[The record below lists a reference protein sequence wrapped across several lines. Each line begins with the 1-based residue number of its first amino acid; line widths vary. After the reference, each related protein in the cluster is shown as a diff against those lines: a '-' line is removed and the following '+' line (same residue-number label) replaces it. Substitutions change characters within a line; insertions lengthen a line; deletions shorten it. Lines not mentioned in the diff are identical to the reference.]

1 MNYHRITDYTDAYS
15 NGLHIVGSDRWPGA
29 WSQPAADYRASMLAQ
44 GCARLGVS
52 YGTGDRNVLDLFSP
66 AVTPRGLV
74 VFIHGGYWKSLD
86 RSYWSHFA
94 QGCVARGFA
103 VAIPS
108 YDLCPTV
115 RIADITQQIGAA
127 VTRAA
132 EEIAG
137 PIIVTGHSAGGHLS
151 ARMVSAGTP
160 LTAAVLDRVEIAA
173 PISGLHDLRPLMRS
187 ELNDTLRIDEAEA
200 LGESPALLRPVGHA
214 RLCAWV
220 GGAERH
226 EFLRQSALLANMW
239 TGLGATTAFYAEPN
253 RHHFDVLDG
262 LLLADHP
269 LTRALTDI

>member
-1 MNYHRITDYTDAYS
+1 MNYHRIADYTDAYS
-15 NGLHIVGSDRWPGA
+15 NGAHIVGAERWPSA
-29 WSQPAADYRASMLAQ
+29 WAKPAADYREAMLAA
-44 GCARLGVS
+44 GRAKLGLA
-52 YGTGDRNVLDLFSP
+52 YGASERNALDLFLP
-66 AVTPRGLV
+66 EGTPRGLV

-103 VAIPS
+103 VAMPS
-108 YDLCPTV
+108 YDLCPDV
-115 RIADITQQIGAA
+115 RITEITHQIGDA

-132 EEIAG
+132 EEVAG
-137 PIIVTGHSAGGHLS
+137 PIIITGHSAGGHLS

-160 LTAAVLDRVEIAA
+160 LASAVLDRVEIAA

-187 ELNDTLRIDEAEA
+187 ELNETLRIDEAEA
-200 LGESPALLRPVGHA
+200 LAESPALLRPVGHA

-226 EFLRQSALLANMW
+226 EFLRQNALLANMW
-239 TGLGATTAFYAEPN
+239 TGLGAVTACYAEPN

-262 LLLADHP
+262 FLDPDHA

>member
-15 NGLHIVGSDRWPGA
+15 NGPHIVGSDRWPVA
-29 WSQPAADYRASMLAQ
+29 WVQPAADYRAKMLAS
-44 GCARLGVS
+44 GHAKLGVT
-52 YGTGDRNVLDLFSP
+52 YGSGARNALDMFFP
-66 AVTPRGLV
+66 EGTARGLV

-108 YDLCPTV
+108 YDLCPDV
-115 RIADITQQIGAA
+115 RITEITRQIGSA

-132 EEIAG
+132 KDVAG
-137 PIIVTGHSAGGHLS
+137 PLVITGHSAGGHLS
-151 ARMVSAGTP
+151 ARMVSTGTP
-160 LTAAVLDRVEIAA
+160 LPADVLDRVEIAV

-187 ELNDTLRIDEAEA
+187 ELNDTLHIDEAEA
-200 LGESPALLRPVGHA
+200 LAESPALLRPVGHA
-214 RLCAWV
+214 RLCCWV
-220 GGAERH
+220 GGGERH
-226 EFLRQSALLANMW
+226 EFLRQNALLANMW
-239 TGLGATTAFYAEPN
+239 TGLGTSTSSYAEPN

-262 LLLADHP
+262 LLDAQHP